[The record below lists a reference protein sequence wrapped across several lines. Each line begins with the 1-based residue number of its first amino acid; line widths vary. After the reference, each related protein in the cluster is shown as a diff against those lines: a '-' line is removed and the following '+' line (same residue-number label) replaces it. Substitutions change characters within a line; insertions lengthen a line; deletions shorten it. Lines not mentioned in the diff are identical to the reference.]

1 MTLSTPGLS
10 GRPVTGRFS
19 PRVRCPGCTREDPSC
34 SLYWKTRAGL
44 RICITA
50 VVALVAIMTITGI
63 ASANDY
69 MGGIPLQTVSNG
81 VVSGGL
87 YYSTYPGFSTS
98 ASQSFS
104 LPKYKDI
111 AWARLYVSVY
121 CGHKQ
126 NNYEGTATVNLDVN
140 GDGKDDIL
148 LATES
153 MNVPYSYPG
162 ERGTGPVDLGHG
174 NRVTSDYLFWYDV
187 KDQITGERVGV
198 NVKTAKASPSSSF
211 DGRIKFIALVVAYND
226 GDRDKIYYWVNQ
238 GHDPMDFANDNG
250 YTGETQFGTSQI
262 VENEDAEYTATLS
275 SLYMA
280 SEDGIYTFNGDELSG
295 NGDPQGSYFGY
306 EDWDVSDSIVL
317 DEDSTL
323 EYARSGS
330 YFKLPLA
337 LLTVK
342 FKEQPEGTLE
352 VTSNPAGAQILLDG
366 EELDKTTNQTLTEIS
381 AGEHTVQ
388 AILVDN
394 EKYREPDEK
403 SVTIKT
409 GETTAVH
416 FNIPQI
422 NGSVDIASDPDGA
435 WIYLDGVNM
444 STRTDTLLENVIIG
458 DHTVLLKKAGYSDV
472 NTTITLEEDSTEE
485 VALTFGEPDG
495 NTTVTKGDNST
506 ELQGYSGKSLSL
518 YTHGFV
524 HGGLA
529 VADSSMYSNLL
540 GKDMSVSYPLPVNL
554 TTNATVKDA
563 RLYVYSTWSYD
574 ADTLT
579 GKPANLQVDLDG
591 EHLAREQ
598 VYSDRKGDGTYDYPV
613 ETHCYAIEGDQIA
626 DTPLSFTVSNVGEKP
641 DKFAVYGVMLLVVY
655 EDPAGQKTEYW
666 IGEGSDAVYANP
678 EFGVDSDDAVTR
690 LTFPGTVN
698 TSAISGAELYVV
710 STAASGDDNRII
722 FNDREWPDQLAGGSS
737 GISIARLNVSAQ
749 VRQSGNRA
757 GTGSVITNTKGD
769 YMENRN
775 LILVVTGTPDG
786 ENAIGMST
794 LGATGA
800 ANLTDETSD
809 LTTDAVNETMLVT
822 GPIEETLNQTGR
834 QYSIRVLTNP
844 PGAMISLDY
853 RYSGKTTPDTIPG
866 IPGGN
871 HTISVELPGFDP
883 VEERL
888 FLSTNQT
895 MSFDMATRGTSV
907 FALEKISESLLDQ
920 EKYGGIYVT
929 SSPDKTLIYIDG
941 KKTSFTTPGLVYG
954 LKPGKHTVQVKLAK
968 TATAGNKNP
977 LKFPIEKKEVWVDAG
992 VVSTVAFMSYEN
1004 PYLTTPVINS
1014 TVYNNAVFTING
1026 MMQKYHI
1033 SDEVNLQASQNY
1045 VTIKTGDAYISHTIF
1060 TGADNETWVE
1070 PRRYTL
1076 NNVMVESDPPGAD
1089 IYVDGF
1095 ATGLTTPYLVKNLSD
1110 MDHRIMVSKP
1120 GYYPLESTILIT
1132 GTDQYRRFVL
1142 EPYLNG
1148 RLSVVSTPTGGKI
1161 YINGKDTGQKTPYT
1175 FQYMN
1180 VGSYSVKVVLNKTKA
1195 TAEDFIVQPDM
1206 TNEINLILES
1216 KK

>member
-1 MTLSTPGLS
+1 MIFSGPGSSGPSASNRIVPVIQSTEGN
-10 GRPVTGRFS
+10 REK
-19 PRVRCPGCTREDPSC
+19 VRGISRRKNQI
-34 SLYWKTRAGL
+34 WR
-44 RICITA
+44 RICIAT
-50 VVALVAIMTITGI
+50 VVVLVAILAITGI
-63 ASANDY
+63 VGANDY
-69 MGGIPLQTVSNG
+69 LGGIPLQTVSSG

-87 YYSTYPGFSTS
+87 YYNTYPGFSTS
-98 ASQSFS
+98 ASQSFT

-162 ERGTGPVDLGHG
+162 EKGTGPVDLGHG

-262 VENEDAEYTATLS
+262 VANEDAEYTATLS

-280 SEDGIYTFNGDELSG
+280 SEDGVYTFNGEELPG
-295 NGDPQGSYFGY
+295 NGDPQGSYFGS

-330 YFKLPLA
+330 YFKLPLTF
-337 LLTVK
+337 LTVK

-352 VTSNPAGAQILLDG
+352 ITSIPAGAQILLDG
-366 EELDKTTNQTLTEIS
+366 EEIEKTTNQTLTEIS

-403 SVTIKT
+403 SVTVRT

-416 FNIPQI
+416 FNIPQV
-422 NGSVDIASDPDGA
+422 NGSIDISSEPAGA
-435 WIYLDGVNM
+435 WIYLDGTNL
-444 STRTDTLLENVIIG
+444 SARTDTLLENVIIG
-458 DHTVLLKKAGYSDV
+458 DHTILLKKAGYVDANSTV
-472 NTTITLEEDSTEE
+472 TLEEDQTES
-485 VALTFGEPDG
+485 VALILEESDG
-495 NTTVTKGDNST
+495 NTTATTSDNST
-506 ELQGYSGKSLSL
+506 EPRGYFGKSLSQ
-518 YTHGFV
+518 YIHGSV
-524 HGGLA
+524 HGGLTL
-529 VADSSMYSNLL
+529 ADSSSYSGLL
-540 GKDMSVSYPLPVNL
+540 GKDMSVSYPLTVNL
-554 TTNATVKDA
+554 TPNATVKDA
-563 RLYVYSTWSYD
+563 RLYLYSTWSYD

-579 GKPANLQVDLDG
+579 GKPAALQVDLDG

-598 VYSDRKGDGTYDYPV
+598 IYTDRKGDGTYDYPV
-613 ETHCYAIEGDQIA
+613 ETHCYALEGNQIE
-626 DTPLSFTVSNVGEKP
+626 DTPLSFTVTNVGEKP
-641 DKFAVYGVMLLVVY
+641 DKFAVYGIMLLVIY
-655 EDPAGQKTEYW
+655 EDPDGHEIEYW

-678 EFGVDSDDAVTR
+678 EFGVDSDNAVTR
-690 LTFPGTVN
+690 ITYPGTLN
-698 TSAISGAELYVV
+698 TTGISNAELYAV
-710 STAASGDDNRII
+710 STAASGENNRIT
-722 FNDREWPDQLAGGSS
+722 FNDREWPNQLAAGSS
-737 GISIARLNVSAQ
+737 GISIARLNVSEQ
-749 VRQSGNRA
+749 IRQSGNRA
-757 GTGSVITNTKGD
+757 GIGSVIGKTKGD

-775 LILVVTGTPDG
+775 LILVVTGTADG
-786 ENAIGMST
+786 ETPANMTTVGV
-794 LGATGA
+794 TGA
-800 ANLTDETSD
+800 ANLTEETSS

-834 QYSIRVLTNP
+834 YYQIRVLSNP
-844 PGAMISLDY
+844 PGAMVSLDY
-853 RYSGKTTPDTIPG
+853 RYSGKTTPDTIQD

-888 FLSTNQT
+888 FLSSNQT
-895 MSFDMATRGTSV
+895 MTFDLATKGTSV
-907 FALEKISESLLDQ
+907 VASEKISESLLDQ

-929 SSPDKTLIYIDG
+929 SSPDQTLIYIDG

-968 TATAGNKNP
+968 TATAGNKNS
-977 LKFPIEKKEVWVDAG
+977 LTFPIEKKEVWVDNG
-992 VVSTVAFMSYEN
+992 VVSTVSFESFEN
-1004 PYLTTPVINS
+1004 PVLSTPVINS
-1014 TVYNNAVFTING
+1014 TAYNNSLFTVNG
-1026 MMQKYHI
+1026 KMQKYHI
-1033 SDEVNLQASQNY
+1033 SDEVNLQASHNY
-1045 VTIKTGDAYISHTIF
+1045 VTIKTGDAYITHTIF
-1060 TGADNETWVE
+1060 TGTDNETWVE
-1070 PRRYTL
+1070 PRTYTL
-1076 NNVMVESDPPGAD
+1076 NDVQVESDPPGAD

-1110 MDHRIMVSKP
+1110 MDHLIMVSKP
-1120 GYYPLESTILIT
+1120 GYYPLESTIRIT

-1142 EPYLNG
+1142 EPYMNG
-1148 RLSVVSTPTGGKI
+1148 RLSVASTPSGGKI

-1175 FQYMN
+1175 YQYMD
-1180 VGSYSVKVVLNKTKA
+1180 VGEYTVKVVLNKTQA
-1195 TAEDFIVQPDM
+1195 TVEDFIVQPDM
-1206 TNEINLILES
+1206 TNELNLTLKT